1 MKTIEAYQSSDGQL
15 FTDAVQCRK
24 HQDDIIGADIDGL
37 LQMFELDISRN
48 QQFKAVLCVM
58 KKRDSLTYVLREL
71 LEHLEH
77 DDEREEE

>member
-1 MKTIEAYQSSDGQL
+1 MKTIEAYQASDGQL

-24 HQDDIIGADIDGL
+24 HQEDIIGADIDGL

-58 KKRDSLTYVLREL
+58 KKRDSLTHVLREL
-71 LEHLEH
+71 LEHLDH
-77 DDEREEE
+77 DEGECE